1 MTLQDSTFHLPRGKA
16 GDFNPF
22 TAKSFRMVEAPRLEL
37 RFNAYQAFVL
47 TFELNFLM
55 VEAAGIEPAL
65 PGWPVS
71 VNLPK
76 LAPENGRDYRT
87 RTCIALF
94 GAIRCFTR

>member
-1 MTLQDSTFHLPRGKA
+1 MTLQDIVFHLPRGEA

-55 VEAAGIEPAL
+55 AEAAGIEPAL
-65 PGWPVS
+65 VCQLLIP
-71 VNLPK
+71 
-76 LAPENGRDYRT
+76 PEMAGIT
-87 RTCIALF
+87 GLEPA
-94 GAIRCFTR
+94 